1 MIFMSER
8 DLFLMYLSQIAEMIV
23 NCQQMTQESY
33 KQWKQQTREST
44 PDDAM
49 GFMEKIFVITD
60 QYSGHQI
67 SA

>member
-1 MIFMSER
+1 MSER
-8 DLFLMYLSQIAEMIV
+8 DMYLMFLPQIAEMIV
-23 NCQQMTQESY
+23 NCQQMTQDGY

-44 PDDAM
+44 PDDAI